1 MRTEIID
8 PPHFASEVADELIAL
23 FDEVLSE
30 KSRCTVALCGG
41 STPGEVY
48 RALSHPPRSSAIKW
62 NKIDFF
68 LGDERFVPHT
78 DDRSNY
84 LMVQQTMIHN
94 LTGSKPQVYPVNDKS
109 PDVKQAAF
117 EYQYLIKKV
126 VPSNPDGIPCF
137 DIILLGIGED
147 GHTAS
152 LFPNDTA
159 VNDKSAI
166 CLPVIHPTDGTQR
179 VTFSVDLIVAANRII
194 YLVKGKSKANI
205 AKAVIAGSESINH
218 YPARLFTL
226 VSDKTTFFLDSMA
239 ASLMHS

>member
-8 PPHFASEVADELIAL
+8 PIHFASEVADELIAI

-30 KSRCTVALCGG
+30 KPRCSVALCGG

-48 RALSHPPRSSAIKW
+48 RALSLPPRSTSIKW
-62 NKIDFF
+62 DKIDFF

-94 LTGSKPQVYPVNDKS
+94 LTGVKPQVYPVNDKCS
-109 PDVKQAAF
+109 NVQQAAN
-117 EYQYLIKKV
+117 EYQTLIKKV
-126 VPSNPDGIPCF
+126 IPCNAEGIPSF

-152 LFPNDTA
+152 LFPNDNA
-159 VNDKSAI
+159 VNDHSAI
-166 CLPVIHPTDGTQR
+166 CLPVNHPTDGTQR
-179 VTFSVDLIVAANRII
+179 VTFSVDLITAANRIM
-194 YLVKGKSKANI
+194 YLVKGKSKAQI
-205 AKAVIAGSESINH
+205 AKTIVTGNDSIMH
-218 YPARLFTL
+218 YPARLFTK
-226 VSDKTTFFLDSMA
+226 VSDKTSFFLDSMA
-239 ASLMHS
+239 ASLLHS